1 MSSIM
6 YAVAGAVAG
15 FGLIVLLALAV
26 YDCWCDYQQASR
38 NRQDREREARID
50 AYRERLAALRRV
62 TYRQMIEDWQDRPS
76 IPSNDWRK
84 R

>member
-6 YAVAGAVAG
+6 YAVAGTVAG

-26 YDCWCDYQQASR
+26 YDCWCDHQQASR

-62 TYRQMIEDWQDRPS
+62 AHTPS
-76 IPSNDWRK
+76 DWRT